1 MFSKILIA
9 NRGEIAIRIIRA
21 LSEMGIKSVAV
32 YSNADKNSLHRY
44 LADESICIGS
54 EDASDSY
61 LRADRIISAA
71 LLTGAKAI
79 HPGYGFLSENED
91 FASLC
96 EENGI
101 AFIGPGSALMRKLSD
116 KTRMK
121 EIAKDAGL
129 DTIPGTSILS
139 SLEEAKERAKEIGYP
154 VMLKARSG
162 GGGRGIRLVED
173 DDQMEK
179 AYPIARNEAEQSF
192 SDGALYLEKYIAS
205 ASHIEVQILADEFG
219 NAVSFAERDCSMQRN
234 HQKLIEESPSAKV
247 NEEERALLMEKTRKA
262 AIKMGYRNAGTME
275 FLFSSD
281 RKFYFMEMNVRL
293 QVEHPVSE
301 ILSSIDIV
309 KWQIRIAAGIPLSFT
324 TKDVRTKGAAIECRI
339 NALSTGEIEE
349 LHIPGG
355 PFVRFDTYIE
365 KGALVSPYYD
375 SLLGKLIVYAQ
386 TRDEAIRKMRAYL
399 CELQIVGVKTNIE
412 QQLMILK
419 NPDFISGTY
428 DTMSMERIND

>member
-32 YSNADKNSLHRY
+32 YSEADKNSLHRF
-44 LADESICIGS
+44 LADESICIGPG
-54 EDASDSY
+54 DASESY

-71 LLTGAKAI
+71 ILTGAKAI
-79 HPGYGFLSENED
+79 HPGYGFLSENEE
-91 FASLC
+91 FAALC

-101 AFIGPGSALMRKLSD
+101 AFIGPSSELMKKLSD
-116 KTRMK
+116 KTKMK

-129 DTIPGTSILS
+129 DTIPGTGILS
-139 SLEEAKERAKEIGYP
+139 DLENAKKKAKEIGYP

-162 GGGRGIRLVED
+162 GGGRGIRLITDEASL
-173 DDQMEK
+173 EK
-179 AYPIARNEAEQSF
+179 FYPIAQNEAEQSF
-192 SDGALYLEKYIAS
+192 SDGALYLEKYIMP
-205 ASHIEVQILADEFG
+205 ASHIEVQILADEQG

-234 HQKLIEESPSAKV
+234 HQKLVEESPSAKV
-247 NEEERALLMEKTRKA
+247 SPEERALLMEKARKA

-275 FLFSSD
+275 FLFSND

-324 TKDVRTKGAAIECRI
+324 NKDVRTKGAAIECRI
-339 NALSTGEIEE
+339 NARSTGEIEE

-365 KGALVSPYYD
+365 KGSVITPYYD

-399 CELQIVGVKTNIE
+399 CELQIVGVDTNIE
-412 QQLMILK
+412 EQLKILK
-419 NPDFISGTY
+419 DPAFVSGTY
-428 DTMSMERIND
+428 DTTSMEAVK

>member
-116 KTRMK
+116 KTKMK

-247 NEEERALLMEKTRKA
+247 SEEERTLLMEKTRKA

-339 NALSTGEIEE
+339 NALSTGVIEE

>member
-32 YSNADKNSLHRY
+32 YSEADKNSLHRF
-44 LADESICIGS
+44 LADESICIGPG
-54 EDASDSY
+54 DASESY

-71 LLTGAKAI
+71 ILTGAKAI
-79 HPGYGFLSENED
+79 HPGYGFLSENEE
-91 FASLC
+91 FAALC

-101 AFIGPGSALMRKLSD
+101 AFIGPSSELMKKLSD
-116 KTRMK
+116 KTKMK

-129 DTIPGTSILS
+129 DTIPGTGILS
-139 SLEEAKERAKEIGYP
+139 DLENAKKKAKEIGYP

-162 GGGRGIRLVED
+162 GGGRGIRLITDEASL
-173 DDQMEK
+173 EK
-179 AYPIARNEAEQSF
+179 FYPIAKNEAEQSF
-192 SDGALYLEKYIAS
+192 SDGALYLEKYIMP
-205 ASHIEVQILADEFG
+205 ASHIEVQILADEQG

-234 HQKLIEESPSAKV
+234 HQKLVEESPSAKV
-247 NEEERALLMEKTRKA
+247 SPEERALLMEKARKA

-275 FLFSSD
+275 FLFSND

-324 TKDVRTKGAAIECRI
+324 NKDVRTKGAAIECRI
-339 NALSTGEIEE
+339 NARSTGEIEE

-365 KGALVSPYYD
+365 KGSVITPYYD

-399 CELQIVGVKTNIE
+399 CELQIVGVDTNIE
-412 QQLMILK
+412 EQLKILK
-419 NPDFISGTY
+419 DPAFVSGTY
-428 DTMSMERIND
+428 DTTSMEAVK

>member
-21 LSEMGIKSVAV
+21 LSEMGIRSVAV
-32 YSNADKNSLHRY
+32 YSEADRNSLHRFM
-44 LADESICIGS
+44 ADESVCIGPG
-54 EDASDSY
+54 EAGESY

-79 HPGYGFLSENED
+79 HPGYGFLSENAE

-101 AFIGPGSALMRKLSD
+101 AFIGPSSELMKRLSD

-121 EIAKDAGL
+121 EIAKEAGL
-129 DTIPGTSILS
+129 DTIPGTGILS
-139 SLEEAKERAKEIGYP
+139 SLEDAKKKAAEIGYP

-162 GGGRGIRLVED
+162 GGGRGIRLIESDED
-173 DDQMEK
+173 LEK
-179 AYPIARNEAEQSF
+179 LYPIAKGEAEQSF
-192 SDGALYLEKYIAS
+192 SDGALYIEKYIMP
-205 ASHIEVQILADEFG
+205 ASHIEVQVLADEFG

-234 HQKLIEESPSAKV
+234 HQKIIEESPSAKV
-247 NEEERALLMEKTRKA
+247 TEEERAELMEKARKA
-262 AIKMGYRNAGTME
+262 TISMGYRNAGTLE
-275 FLFSSD
+275 FLFSND

-324 TKDVRTKGAAIECRI
+324 NNDVRTKGAAIECRI
-339 NALSTGEIEE
+339 NARSTGVIEE
-349 LHIPGG
+349 IHIPGG
-355 PFVRFDTYIE
+355 PFVRFDTYLE
-365 KGALVSPYYD
+365 KGSVITPYYD

-386 TRDEAIRKMRAYL
+386 NRDEAIRKMRAYL
-399 CELQIVGVKTNIE
+399 CELQIVGVETNIE
-412 QQLMILK
+412 QQLRILK
-419 NPDFISGTY
+419 EPSFVSGTY
-428 DTMSMERIND
+428 DTTSMEAIR

>member
-21 LSEMGIKSVAV
+21 LSEMGIRSVAV
-32 YSNADKNSLHRY
+32 YSEADRNSLHRFM
-44 LADESICIGS
+44 ADESVCIGPG
-54 EDASDSY
+54 EAGESY

-79 HPGYGFLSENED
+79 HPGYGFLSENAE

-101 AFIGPGSALMRKLSD
+101 AFIGPSSELMKRLSD

-121 EIAKDAGL
+121 EIAKEAGL
-129 DTIPGTSILS
+129 DTIPGTGILS
-139 SLEEAKERAKEIGYP
+139 SLEDAKKKAAEIGYP

-162 GGGRGIRLVED
+162 GGGRGIRLIESDED
-173 DDQMEK
+173 LEK
-179 AYPIARNEAEQSF
+179 LYPIAKGEAEQSF
-192 SDGALYLEKYIAS
+192 SDGALYIEKYIMP
-205 ASHIEVQILADEFG
+205 ASHIEVQVLADEFG

-247 NEEERALLMEKTRKA
+247 TEEERAKLMEKARKA
-262 AIKMGYRNAGTME
+262 TISMGYRNAGTLE
-275 FLFSSD
+275 FLFSHD

-324 TKDVRTKGAAIECRI
+324 NRDVRTKGAAIECRI
-339 NALSTGEIEE
+339 NARSTGVIEE
-349 LHIPGG
+349 IHIPGG
-355 PFVRFDTYIE
+355 PFVRFDTYLE
-365 KGALVSPYYD
+365 KGSVITPYYD

-386 TRDEAIRKMRAYL
+386 NRDEAIRKMRAYL
-399 CELQIVGVKTNIE
+399 CELQIVGVETNIE
-412 QQLMILK
+412 QQLRILK
-419 NPDFISGTY
+419 EPSFVSGTY
-428 DTMSMERIND
+428 DTTSMEAIR

>member
-21 LSEMGIKSVAV
+21 LSEMGIRSVAV
-32 YSNADKNSLHRY
+32 YSEADRNSLHRFM
-44 LADESICIGS
+44 ADESVCIGPG
-54 EDASDSY
+54 EAGESY

-79 HPGYGFLSENED
+79 HPGYGFLSENAE

-101 AFIGPGSALMRKLSD
+101 AFIGPSSELMKRLSD

-121 EIAKDAGL
+121 EIAKEAGL
-129 DTIPGTSILS
+129 DTIPGTGILS
-139 SLEEAKERAKEIGYP
+139 SLEDAKKKAAEIGYP

-162 GGGRGIRLVED
+162 GGGRGIRLIESDED
-173 DDQMEK
+173 LEK
-179 AYPIARNEAEQSF
+179 LYPIAKGEAEQSF
-192 SDGALYLEKYIAS
+192 SDGALYIEKYIMP
-205 ASHIEVQILADEFG
+205 ASHIEVQVLADEFG

-247 NEEERALLMEKTRKA
+247 TEEERAELMEKARKA
-262 AIKMGYRNAGTME
+262 TISMGYRNAGTLE
-275 FLFSSD
+275 FLFSND

-324 TKDVRTKGAAIECRI
+324 NSDVRTKGAAIECRI
-339 NALSTGEIEE
+339 NARSTGLIEE
-349 LHIPGG
+349 IHIPGG
-355 PFVRFDTYIE
+355 PFVRFDTYLE
-365 KGALVSPYYD
+365 KGSVITPYYD

-386 TRDEAIRKMRAYL
+386 NRDEAIRKMRAYL
-399 CELQIVGVKTNIE
+399 CELQIVGVETNIE
-412 QQLMILK
+412 QQLRILK
-419 NPDFISGTY
+419 EPSFVSGTY
-428 DTMSMERIND
+428 DTTSMEAIR

>member
-247 NEEERALLMEKTRKA
+247 SEEERALLMEKTRKA

-339 NALSTGEIEE
+339 NALSTGVIEE

>member
-32 YSNADKNSLHRY
+32 YSEADKNSLHRF
-44 LADESICIGS
+44 LADESICIGPG
-54 EDASDSY
+54 DASESY

-71 LLTGAKAI
+71 ILTGAKAI
-79 HPGYGFLSENED
+79 HPGYGFLSENDE
-91 FASLC
+91 FAALC

-101 AFIGPGSALMRKLSD
+101 AFIGPSSELMKKLSD
-116 KTRMK
+116 KTKMK

-129 DTIPGTSILS
+129 DTIPGTGILPD
-139 SLEEAKERAKEIGYP
+139 LENAKKKAKEIGYP

-162 GGGRGIRLVED
+162 GGGRGIRLITDEASL
-173 DDQMEK
+173 EK
-179 AYPIARNEAEQSF
+179 LYPIAQNEAEQSF
-192 SDGALYLEKYIAS
+192 SDGALYLEKYIMP
-205 ASHIEVQILADEFG
+205 ASHIEVQVLADEQG

-234 HQKLIEESPSAKV
+234 HQKLVEESPSAKV
-247 NEEERALLMEKTRKA
+247 SPEERALLMEKARKA

-275 FLFSSD
+275 FLFSND

-324 TKDVRTKGAAIECRI
+324 NKDVRTKGAAIECRI
-339 NALSTGEIEE
+339 NARSTGEIEE

-365 KGALVSPYYD
+365 KGSVITPYYD

-399 CELQIVGVKTNIE
+399 CELQIVGVETNIE
-412 QQLMILK
+412 EQLKILK
-419 NPDFISGTY
+419 DPAFVSGTY
-428 DTMSMERIND
+428 DTTSMEAVK

>member
-247 NEEERALLMEKTRKA
+247 SEVERALLMEKVRKA

-324 TKDVRTKGAAIECRI
+324 AKDVRTKGAAIECRI
-339 NALSTGEIEE
+339 NALSTGVIEE

-399 CELQIVGVKTNIE
+399 CELQLVGVKTNIE

>member
-21 LSEMGIKSVAV
+21 LSEMGIRSVAV
-32 YSNADKNSLHRY
+32 YSEADRNSLHRFM
-44 LADESICIGS
+44 ADESVCIGPG
-54 EDASDSY
+54 EAGESY

-79 HPGYGFLSENED
+79 HPGYGFLSENAE

-101 AFIGPGSALMRKLSD
+101 AFIGPSSELMKRLSD

-121 EIAKDAGL
+121 EIAREAGL
-129 DTIPGTSILS
+129 DTIPGTGILS
-139 SLEEAKERAKEIGYP
+139 SLEDAKKKAAEIGYP

-162 GGGRGIRLVED
+162 GGGRGIRLIESDED
-173 DDQMEK
+173 LEK
-179 AYPIARNEAEQSF
+179 LYPIAKGEAEQSF
-192 SDGALYLEKYIAS
+192 SDGALYIEKYIMP
-205 ASHIEVQILADEFG
+205 ASHIEVQVLADEFG

-247 NEEERALLMEKTRKA
+247 TEEERAELMEKARKA
-262 AIKMGYRNAGTME
+262 TISMGYRNAGTLE
-275 FLFSSD
+275 FLFSHD

-324 TKDVRTKGAAIECRI
+324 NRDVRTKGAAIECRI
-339 NALSTGEIEE
+339 NARSTGVIEE
-349 LHIPGG
+349 IHIPGG
-355 PFVRFDTYIE
+355 PFVRFDTYLE
-365 KGALVSPYYD
+365 KGSVITPYYD

-386 TRDEAIRKMRAYL
+386 NRDEAIRKMRAYL
-399 CELQIVGVKTNIE
+399 CELQIVGVETNIE
-412 QQLMILK
+412 QQLRILK
-419 NPDFISGTY
+419 EPSFVSGTY
-428 DTMSMERIND
+428 DTTSMEAIR

>member
-21 LSEMGIKSVAV
+21 LSEMGIRSVAV
-32 YSNADKNSLHRY
+32 YSEADRNSLHRFM
-44 LADESICIGS
+44 ADESVCIGPG
-54 EDASDSY
+54 EAGESY

-79 HPGYGFLSENED
+79 HPGYGFLSENAE

-101 AFIGPGSALMRKLSD
+101 AFIGPSSELMKRLSD

-121 EIAKDAGL
+121 EIAKEAGL
-129 DTIPGTSILS
+129 DTIPGTGILS
-139 SLEEAKERAKEIGYP
+139 SLEDAKKKAAEIGYP

-162 GGGRGIRLVED
+162 GGGRGIRLIESDED
-173 DDQMEK
+173 LEK
-179 AYPIARNEAEQSF
+179 LYPIAKGEAEQSF
-192 SDGALYLEKYIAS
+192 SDGALYIEKYIMP
-205 ASHIEVQILADEFG
+205 ASHIEVQVLADEFG
-219 NAVSFAERDCSMQRN
+219 NAVSFAERDCSMQKN

-247 NEEERALLMEKTRKA
+247 TEEERAELMEKARKA
-262 AIKMGYRNAGTME
+262 TISMGYRNAGTLE
-275 FLFSSD
+275 FLFSHD

-324 TKDVRTKGAAIECRI
+324 NSDVCTKGAAIECRI
-339 NALSTGEIEE
+339 NARSTGVIEE
-349 LHIPGG
+349 IHIPGG
-355 PFVRFDTYIE
+355 PFVRFDTYLE
-365 KGALVSPYYD
+365 KGSVITPYYD

-386 TRDEAIRKMRAYL
+386 NRDEAIRKMRAYL
-399 CELQIVGVKTNIE
+399 CELQIVGVETNIE
-412 QQLMILK
+412 QQLRILK
-419 NPDFISGTY
+419 EPSFVSGTY
-428 DTMSMERIND
+428 DTTSMEAIR

>member
-79 HPGYGFLSENED
+79 HPGYGFLSENEE

-139 SLEEAKERAKEIGYP
+139 SLEEAKEMAKEIGYP

-173 DDQMEK
+173 DEQMEK

-205 ASHIEVQILADEFG
+205 ASHIEVQVLADEFG

-247 NEEERALLMEKTRKA
+247 SEEERALLMEKVRKA

-324 TKDVRTKGAAIECRI
+324 AKDVRTKGAAIECRI
-339 NALSTGEIEE
+339 NALSTGVIEE

-399 CELQIVGVKTNIE
+399 CEIQIVGVKTNIE

>member
-32 YSNADKNSLHRY
+32 YSEADKNSLHRF
-44 LADESICIGS
+44 LADESICIGPG
-54 EDASDSY
+54 DASESY

-71 LLTGAKAI
+71 ILTGAKAI
-79 HPGYGFLSENED
+79 HPGYGFLSENEE
-91 FASLC
+91 FAALC

-101 AFIGPGSALMRKLSD
+101 AFIGPSSELMKKLSD
-116 KTRMK
+116 KTKMK

-129 DTIPGTSILS
+129 DTIPGTGILS
-139 SLEEAKERAKEIGYP
+139 DLENAKKKAKEIGYP

-162 GGGRGIRLVED
+162 GGGRGIRLITDEASL
-173 DDQMEK
+173 EK
-179 AYPIARNEAEQSF
+179 LYPIAKNEAEQSF
-192 SDGALYLEKYIAS
+192 SDGALYLEKYIMP
-205 ASHIEVQILADEFG
+205 ASHIEVQVLADEQG

-234 HQKLIEESPSAKV
+234 HQKLVEESPSAKV
-247 NEEERALLMEKTRKA
+247 SPEERALLMEKARKA

-275 FLFSSD
+275 FLFSND

-324 TKDVRTKGAAIECRI
+324 NKDVRTKGAAIECRI
-339 NALSTGEIEE
+339 NARSTGEIEE

-365 KGALVSPYYD
+365 KGSVITPYYD

-399 CELQIVGVKTNIE
+399 CELQIVGVDTNIE
-412 QQLMILK
+412 EQLKILK
-419 NPDFISGTY
+419 DPAFVSGTY
-428 DTMSMERIND
+428 DTTSMEAVK

>member
-32 YSNADKNSLHRY
+32 YSEADKNSLHRF
-44 LADESICIGS
+44 LADESICIGPG
-54 EDASDSY
+54 DASESY

-71 LLTGAKAI
+71 ILTGAKAI
-79 HPGYGFLSENED
+79 HPGYGFLSENEE
-91 FASLC
+91 FAALC

-101 AFIGPGSALMRKLSD
+101 AFIGPSSELMKKLSD
-116 KTRMK
+116 KTKMK

-129 DTIPGTSILS
+129 DTIPGTGILS
-139 SLEEAKERAKEIGYP
+139 DLENAKKKAKEIGYP

-162 GGGRGIRLVED
+162 GGGRGIRLITDEASL
-173 DDQMEK
+173 EK
-179 AYPIARNEAEQSF
+179 LYPIAQNEAEQSF
-192 SDGALYLEKYIAS
+192 SDGALYLEKYIMP
-205 ASHIEVQILADEFG
+205 ASHIEVQVLADEQG

-234 HQKLIEESPSAKV
+234 HQKLVEESPSAKV
-247 NEEERALLMEKTRKA
+247 SPEERALLMEKARKA

-275 FLFSSD
+275 FLFSND

-324 TKDVRTKGAAIECRI
+324 NKDVRTKGAAIECRI
-339 NALSTGEIEE
+339 NARSTGEIEE

-365 KGALVSPYYD
+365 KGSVITPYYD

-399 CELQIVGVKTNIE
+399 CELQIVGVDTNIE
-412 QQLMILK
+412 EQLKILK
-419 NPDFISGTY
+419 DPAFVSGTY
-428 DTMSMERIND
+428 DTTSMEAVK

>member
-32 YSNADKNSLHRY
+32 YSEADKNSLHRF
-44 LADESICIGS
+44 LADESICIGPG
-54 EDASDSY
+54 DASESY

-71 LLTGAKAI
+71 ILTGAKAI
-79 HPGYGFLSENED
+79 HPGYGFLSENEE
-91 FASLC
+91 FAALC

-101 AFIGPGSALMRKLSD
+101 AFIGPSSELMKKLSD
-116 KTRMK
+116 KTKMK

-129 DTIPGTSILS
+129 DTIPGTGILS
-139 SLEEAKERAKEIGYP
+139 DLENAKKKAKEIGYP

-162 GGGRGIRLVED
+162 GGGRGIRLITDEASL
-173 DDQMEK
+173 EK
-179 AYPIARNEAEQSF
+179 LYPIAQNEAEQSF
-192 SDGALYLEKYIAS
+192 SDGALYLEKYIMP
-205 ASHIEVQILADEFG
+205 ASHIEVQVLADEQG

-234 HQKLIEESPSAKV
+234 HQKLVEESPSAKV
-247 NEEERALLMEKTRKA
+247 SPEERALLMEKARKA

-275 FLFSSD
+275 FLFSND

-324 TKDVRTKGAAIECRI
+324 NKDVRTKGAAIECRI
-339 NALSTGEIEE
+339 NARSTGEIEE

-365 KGALVSPYYD
+365 KGSVITPYYD

-399 CELQIVGVKTNIE
+399 CELQIVGVETNIE
-412 QQLMILK
+412 EQLKILK
-419 NPDFISGTY
+419 DPAFVSGTY
-428 DTMSMERIND
+428 DTTSMEAVK

>member
-116 KTRMK
+116 KTKMK

-247 NEEERALLMEKTRKA
+247 SEEERALLMEKTREA

>member
-21 LSEMGIKSVAV
+21 LSEMGIRSVAV
-32 YSNADKNSLHRY
+32 YSEADRNSLHRY
-44 LADESICIGS
+44 MADESVCIGPG
-54 EDASDSY
+54 EAGESY

-79 HPGYGFLSENED
+79 HPGYGFLSENAE

-101 AFIGPGSALMRKLSD
+101 AFIGPSSELMKRLSD

-121 EIAKDAGL
+121 EIAKEAGL
-129 DTIPGTSILS
+129 DTIPGTGILS
-139 SLEEAKERAKEIGYP
+139 SLEDAKKKAAEIGYP

-162 GGGRGIRLVED
+162 GGGRGIRLIESDED
-173 DDQMEK
+173 LEK
-179 AYPIARNEAEQSF
+179 LYPIAKGEAEQSF
-192 SDGALYLEKYIAS
+192 SDGALYIEKYIMP
-205 ASHIEVQILADEFG
+205 ASHIEVQVLADEFG

-247 NEEERALLMEKTRKA
+247 TEEERAELMEKARKA
-262 AIKMGYRNAGTME
+262 TISMGYRNAGTLE
-275 FLFSSD
+275 FLFSND

-324 TKDVRTKGAAIECRI
+324 NRDVRTKGAAIECRI
-339 NALSTGEIEE
+339 NARSTGVIEE
-349 LHIPGG
+349 IHIPGG
-355 PFVRFDTYIE
+355 PFVRFDTYLE
-365 KGALVSPYYD
+365 KGSVITPYYD

-386 TRDEAIRKMRAYL
+386 NRDEAIRKMRAYL
-399 CELQIVGVKTNIE
+399 CELQIVGVETNIE
-412 QQLMILK
+412 QQLRILK
-419 NPDFISGTY
+419 EPSFVSGTY
-428 DTMSMERIND
+428 DTTSMEAIR

>member
-116 KTRMK
+116 KTKMK

-247 NEEERALLMEKTRKA
+247 SEEERALLMEKTRKA

>member
-116 KTRMK
+116 KTKMK

-247 NEEERALLMEKTRKA
+247 SEEERALLMEKAREA

>member
-32 YSNADKNSLHRY
+32 YSEADRNSLHRY
-44 LADESICIGS
+44 LADESICIGAGAAS
-54 EDASDSY
+54 ESY
-61 LRADRIISAA
+61 LRSDRIISAA

-101 AFIGPGSALMRKLSD
+101 AFIGPGSDIMKRLSD
-116 KTRMK
+116 KTKMK

-129 DTIPGTSILS
+129 ETIPGSAVLKD
-139 SLEEAKERAKEIGYP
+139 LEDAKENAGRIGYP
-154 VMLKARSG
+154 LMLKARSG
-162 GGGRGIRLVED
+162 GGGRGIRLIESEED
-173 DDQMEK
+173 LIK
-179 AYPIARNEAEQSF
+179 FFPIATQEAEQSF
-192 SDGALYLEKYIAS
+192 NDGALYLEKYIAD
-205 ASHIEVQILADEFG
+205 ASHIEVQVLSDEFG
-219 NAVSFAERDCSMQRN
+219 NAVSFAERDCSAQRN

-247 NEEERALLMEKTRKA
+247 TAEERKELMEKARLA
-262 AIKMGYRNAGTME
+262 AVRMGYRNAGTLE
-275 FLFSSD
+275 FLVSGD
-281 RKFYFMEMNVRL
+281 RKFYFMEMTVRL

-309 KWQIRIAAGIPLSFT
+309 KWQVRIAAGIPLSFSNS
-324 TKDVRTKGAAIECRI
+324 DVRTKGAAIECRI
-339 NALSTGEIEE
+339 NALSTGTIEA

-355 PFVRFDTYIE
+355 PFVRFDTYLE
-365 KGALVSPYYD
+365 KGTEISPYYD

-399 CELQIVGVKTNIE
+399 CELQIEGVETNIAE
-412 QQLMILK
+412 QLRILQSRSFVDGSYGIRFME
-419 NPDFISGTY
+419 DF
-428 DTMSMERIND
+428 R

>member
-1 MFSKILIA
+1 MQV
-9 NRGEIAIRIIRA
+9 IRTKNAERA
-21 LSEMGIKSVAV
+21 GHPALFAGQA
-32 YSNADKNSLHRY
+32 AGT
-44 LADESICIGS
+44 A
-54 EDASDSY
+54 
-61 LRADRIISAA
+61 AA
-71 LLTGAKAI
+71 LAVKASAI

-247 NEEERALLMEKTRKA
+247 SEEERALLMEKTRKA

>member
-32 YSNADKNSLHRY
+32 YSEADKNSLHRF
-44 LADESICIGS
+44 LADESICIGPG
-54 EDASDSY
+54 DASESY

-71 LLTGAKAI
+71 ILTGAKAI
-79 HPGYGFLSENED
+79 HPGYGFLSENEE
-91 FASLC
+91 FAALC

-101 AFIGPGSALMRKLSD
+101 AFIGPSSELMKKLSD
-116 KTRMK
+116 KTKMK

-129 DTIPGTSILS
+129 DTIPGTGILPD
-139 SLEEAKERAKEIGYP
+139 LENAKKKAKEIGYP

-162 GGGRGIRLVED
+162 GGGRGIRLITDEASL
-173 DDQMEK
+173 EK
-179 AYPIARNEAEQSF
+179 LYPIAQNEAEQSF
-192 SDGALYLEKYIAS
+192 SDGALYLEKYIMP
-205 ASHIEVQILADEFG
+205 ASHIEVQVLADEQG

-234 HQKLIEESPSAKV
+234 HQKLVEESPSAKV
-247 NEEERALLMEKTRKA
+247 SPEERALLMEKARKA

-275 FLFSSD
+275 FLFSND

-324 TKDVRTKGAAIECRI
+324 NKDVRTKGAAIECRI
-339 NALSTGEIEE
+339 NAISIGEIEE

-365 KGALVSPYYD
+365 KGSVITPYYD

-399 CELQIVGVKTNIE
+399 CELQIVGVETNIE
-412 QQLMILK
+412 EQLKILK
-419 NPDFISGTY
+419 DPAFVSGTY
-428 DTMSMERIND
+428 DTTSMEAVK

>member
-116 KTRMK
+116 KTKMK

-205 ASHIEVQILADEFG
+205 ASHIEVQVLADEFG

-247 NEEERALLMEKTRKA
+247 SEEERALLMEKAREA

>member
-21 LSEMGIKSVAV
+21 LSEMGIRSVAV
-32 YSNADKNSLHRY
+32 YSEADRNSLHRFM
-44 LADESICIGS
+44 ADESVCIGPG
-54 EDASDSY
+54 EAGESY

-79 HPGYGFLSENED
+79 HPGYGFLSENAE

-101 AFIGPGSALMRKLSD
+101 AFIGPSSELMKRLSD

-121 EIAKDAGL
+121 EIAKEAGL
-129 DTIPGTSILS
+129 DTIPGTGILS
-139 SLEEAKERAKEIGYP
+139 SLEDAKKKAAEIGYP

-162 GGGRGIRLVED
+162 GGGRGIRLIESDED
-173 DDQMEK
+173 LEK
-179 AYPIARNEAEQSF
+179 LYPIAKGEAEQSF
-192 SDGALYLEKYIAS
+192 SDGALYIEKYIMP

-247 NEEERALLMEKTRKA
+247 TEEERAELMEKARKA
-262 AIKMGYRNAGTME
+262 TISMGYRNAGTLE
-275 FLFSSD
+275 FLFSHD

-324 TKDVRTKGAAIECRI
+324 NRDVRTKGAAIECRI
-339 NALSTGEIEE
+339 NARSTGVIEE
-349 LHIPGG
+349 IHIPGG
-355 PFVRFDTYIE
+355 PFVRFDTYLE
-365 KGALVSPYYD
+365 KGSVITPYYD

-386 TRDEAIRKMRAYL
+386 NRDEAIRKMRAYL
-399 CELQIVGVKTNIE
+399 CELQIVGVETNIE
-412 QQLMILK
+412 QQLRILK
-419 NPDFISGTY
+419 DPSFVSGTY
-428 DTMSMERIND
+428 DTTSMEAIR

>member
-32 YSNADKNSLHRY
+32 YSEADKNSLHRF
-44 LADESICIGS
+44 LADESICIGPG
-54 EDASDSY
+54 DASDSY

-71 LLTGAKAI
+71 ILTGAKAI
-79 HPGYGFLSENED
+79 HPGYGFLSENEE
-91 FASLC
+91 FAALC

-101 AFIGPGSALMRKLSD
+101 AFIGPSSELMKKLSD
-116 KTRMK
+116 KTKMK

-129 DTIPGTSILS
+129 DTIPGTGILS
-139 SLEEAKERAKEIGYP
+139 DLENAKKKAKEIGYP

-162 GGGRGIRLVED
+162 GGGRGIRLITDEASL
-173 DDQMEK
+173 EK
-179 AYPIARNEAEQSF
+179 LYPIAKNEAEQSF
-192 SDGALYLEKYIAS
+192 SDGALYLEKYIMP
-205 ASHIEVQILADEFG
+205 ASHIEVQILADEQG

-234 HQKLIEESPSAKV
+234 HQKLVEESPSAKV
-247 NEEERALLMEKTRKA
+247 SPEERALLMEKARKA

-275 FLFSSD
+275 FLFSND

-324 TKDVRTKGAAIECRI
+324 NKDVRTKGAAIECRI
-339 NALSTGEIEE
+339 NARSTGEIEE

-365 KGALVSPYYD
+365 KGSVITPYYD

-399 CELQIVGVKTNIE
+399 CELQIVGVETNIE
-412 QQLMILK
+412 EQLKILK
-419 NPDFISGTY
+419 DPAFVSGTY
-428 DTMSMERIND
+428 DTTSMEAVK

>member
-247 NEEERALLMEKTRKA
+247 SEEERALLMEKTRKA

-324 TKDVRTKGAAIECRI
+324 AKDVRTKGAAIECRI
-339 NALSTGEIEE
+339 NALSTGVIEE

>member
-32 YSNADKNSLHRY
+32 YSEADKNSLHRF
-44 LADESICIGS
+44 LADESICIGPG
-54 EDASDSY
+54 DASESY

-71 LLTGAKAI
+71 ILTGAKAI
-79 HPGYGFLSENED
+79 HPGYGFLSENEE
-91 FASLC
+91 FAALC

-101 AFIGPGSALMRKLSD
+101 AFIGPSSELMKKLSD
-116 KTRMK
+116 KTKMK

-129 DTIPGTSILS
+129 DTIPGTGILS
-139 SLEEAKERAKEIGYP
+139 DLENAKKKAKEIGYP

-162 GGGRGIRLVED
+162 GGGRGIRLITDEASL
-173 DDQMEK
+173 EK
-179 AYPIARNEAEQSF
+179 LYPIAQNEAEQSF
-192 SDGALYLEKYIAS
+192 SDGALYLEKYIMP
-205 ASHIEVQILADEFG
+205 ASHIEVQVLADEQG

-234 HQKLIEESPSAKV
+234 HQKLVEESPSAKV
-247 NEEERALLMEKTRKA
+247 SLEERALLMEKARKA

-275 FLFSSD
+275 FLFSND

-324 TKDVRTKGAAIECRI
+324 NKDVRTKGAAIECRI
-339 NALSTGEIEE
+339 NARSTGEIEE

-365 KGALVSPYYD
+365 KGSVITPYYD

-399 CELQIVGVKTNIE
+399 CELQIVGVETNIE
-412 QQLMILK
+412 EQLKILK
-419 NPDFISGTY
+419 DPAFVSGTY
-428 DTMSMERIND
+428 DTTSMEAVK

>member
-247 NEEERALLMEKTRKA
+247 SEEERALLMEKVRKA

>member
-32 YSNADKNSLHRY
+32 YSEADKNSLHRF
-44 LADESICIGS
+44 LADESICIGQG
-54 EDASDSY
+54 DASESY

-71 LLTGAKAI
+71 ILTGAKAI
-79 HPGYGFLSENED
+79 HPGYGFLSENEE
-91 FASLC
+91 FAALC

-101 AFIGPGSALMRKLSD
+101 AFIGPSSELMKKLSD
-116 KTRMK
+116 KTKMK

-129 DTIPGTSILS
+129 DTIPGTGILPD
-139 SLEEAKERAKEIGYP
+139 LENAKKKAKEIGYP

-162 GGGRGIRLVED
+162 GGGRGIRLITDEASL
-173 DDQMEK
+173 EK
-179 AYPIARNEAEQSF
+179 LYPIAQNEAEQSF
-192 SDGALYLEKYIAS
+192 SDGALYLEKYIMP
-205 ASHIEVQILADEFG
+205 ASHIEVQVLADEQG

-234 HQKLIEESPSAKV
+234 HQKLVEESPSAKV
-247 NEEERALLMEKTRKA
+247 SPEERALLMEKARKA

-275 FLFSSD
+275 FLFSND

-324 TKDVRTKGAAIECRI
+324 NKDVRTKGAAIECRI
-339 NALSTGEIEE
+339 NARSTGEIEE

-365 KGALVSPYYD
+365 KGSVITPYYD

-399 CELQIVGVKTNIE
+399 CELQIVGVETNIE
-412 QQLMILK
+412 EQLKILK
-419 NPDFISGTY
+419 DPAFVSGTY
-428 DTMSMERIND
+428 DTTSMEAVK

>member
-21 LSEMGIKSVAV
+21 LSEMGIKSIAV
-32 YSNADKNSLHRY
+32 YSEADKNSLHRF
-44 LADESICIGS
+44 LADESICIGPG
-54 EDASDSY
+54 DASESY

-71 LLTGAKAI
+71 ILTGAKAI
-79 HPGYGFLSENED
+79 HPGYGFLSENEE
-91 FASLC
+91 FAALC

-101 AFIGPGSALMRKLSD
+101 AFIGPSSELMRKLSD
-116 KTRMK
+116 KTKMK

-129 DTIPGTSILS
+129 DTIPGTGILS
-139 SLEEAKERAKEIGYP
+139 DLENAKKKAKEIGYP

-162 GGGRGIRLVED
+162 GGGRGIRLITDEASL
-173 DDQMEK
+173 EK
-179 AYPIARNEAEQSF
+179 LYPIAQNEAEQSF
-192 SDGALYLEKYIAS
+192 SDGALYLEKYIMP
-205 ASHIEVQILADEFG
+205 ASHIEVQILADEQG

-234 HQKLIEESPSAKV
+234 HQKLVEESPSAKV
-247 NEEERALLMEKTRKA
+247 SPEERALLMEKARKA

-275 FLFSSD
+275 FLFSND

-324 TKDVRTKGAAIECRI
+324 NKDVRTKGAAIECRI
-339 NALSTGEIEE
+339 NARSTGEIEE

-365 KGALVSPYYD
+365 KGSVITPYYD

-399 CELQIVGVKTNIE
+399 CELQIVGVETNIE
-412 QQLMILK
+412 EQLKILK
-419 NPDFISGTY
+419 DPAFVSGTY
-428 DTMSMERIND
+428 DTTSMEAVK

>member
-32 YSNADKNSLHRY
+32 YSEADKNSLHRF
-44 LADESICIGS
+44 LADESICIGPG
-54 EDASDSY
+54 DASESY

-71 LLTGAKAI
+71 ILTGAKAI
-79 HPGYGFLSENED
+79 HPGYGFLSENEE
-91 FASLC
+91 FAALC

-101 AFIGPGSALMRKLSD
+101 AFIGPSSELMKKLSD
-116 KTRMK
+116 KTKMK

-129 DTIPGTSILS
+129 DTIPGTGILS
-139 SLEEAKERAKEIGYP
+139 DLENAKKKAKEIGYP

-162 GGGRGIRLVED
+162 GGGRGIRLITDEASL
-173 DDQMEK
+173 EK
-179 AYPIARNEAEQSF
+179 LYPIAKNEAEQSF
-192 SDGALYLEKYIAS
+192 SDGALYLEKYIMP
-205 ASHIEVQILADEFG
+205 ASHIEVQILADEQG

-234 HQKLIEESPSAKV
+234 HQKLVEESPSAKV
-247 NEEERALLMEKTRKA
+247 SPEERALLMEKARKA

-275 FLFSSD
+275 FLFSND

-324 TKDVRTKGAAIECRI
+324 NKDVRTKGAAIECRI
-339 NALSTGEIEE
+339 NARSTGEIEE

-365 KGALVSPYYD
+365 KGSVITPYYD

-399 CELQIVGVKTNIE
+399 CELQIVGVDTNIE
-412 QQLMILK
+412 EQLKILK
-419 NPDFISGTY
+419 DPAFVSGTY
-428 DTMSMERIND
+428 DTTSMEAVK

>member
-173 DDQMEK
+173 DEQMEK

-247 NEEERALLMEKTRKA
+247 SEEERALLMEKAREA

-324 TKDVRTKGAAIECRI
+324 AKDVRTKGAAIECRI
-339 NALSTGEIEE
+339 NALSTGVIEE

-399 CELQIVGVKTNIE
+399 CELQIIGVKTNIE

>member
-21 LSEMGIKSVAV
+21 LSEMGIRSVAV

-116 KTRMK
+116 KTKMK

-205 ASHIEVQILADEFG
+205 ASHIEVQVLADELG

-247 NEEERALLMEKTRKA
+247 SEEERALLMEKARKA
-262 AIKMGYRNAGTME
+262 AIRMGYRNAGTME

-324 TKDVRTKGAAIECRI
+324 AKDVRTKGAAIECRI
-339 NALSTGEIEE
+339 NALSTGVIEE

-386 TRDEAIRKMRAYL
+386 TRDEAIRKMRACL

-419 NPDFISGTY
+419 KPDFISGTY

>member
-32 YSNADKNSLHRY
+32 YSEADKNSLHRF
-44 LADESICIGS
+44 LADESICIGPG
-54 EDASDSY
+54 DASESY

-71 LLTGAKAI
+71 VLTGAKAI
-79 HPGYGFLSENED
+79 HPGYGFLSENEE
-91 FASLC
+91 FAALC

-101 AFIGPGSALMRKLSD
+101 AFIGPSSELMKKLSD
-116 KTRMK
+116 KTKMK

-129 DTIPGTSILS
+129 DTIPGTGILS
-139 SLEEAKERAKEIGYP
+139 DLENAKKKAEEIGYP

-162 GGGRGIRLVED
+162 GGGRGIRLITDEASL
-173 DDQMEK
+173 EK
-179 AYPIARNEAEQSF
+179 LYPIARNEAEQSF
-192 SDGALYLEKYIAS
+192 SDGALYLEKYIMP
-205 ASHIEVQILADEFG
+205 ASHIEVQVLADEQG

-234 HQKLIEESPSAKV
+234 HQKLVEESPSAKV
-247 NEEERALLMEKTRKA
+247 SPEERALLMEKARKA

-275 FLFSSD
+275 FLFSND

-324 TKDVRTKGAAIECRI
+324 NKDVRTKGAAIECRI
-339 NALSTGEIEE
+339 NARSTGEIEE

-365 KGALVSPYYD
+365 KGSVITPYYD

-399 CELQIVGVKTNIE
+399 CELQIVGVETNIE
-412 QQLMILK
+412 EQLKILK
-419 NPDFISGTY
+419 DPAFVSGTY
-428 DTMSMERIND
+428 DTTSMEAVK

>member
-21 LSEMGIKSVAV
+21 LSEMGIRSVAV
-32 YSNADKNSLHRY
+32 YSEADRNSLHRFM
-44 LADESICIGS
+44 ADESVCIGPG
-54 EDASDSY
+54 EAGESY

-79 HPGYGFLSENED
+79 HPGYGFLSENAE

-101 AFIGPGSALMRKLSD
+101 AFIGPSSELMKRLSD

-121 EIAKDAGL
+121 EIAKEAGL
-129 DTIPGTSILS
+129 DTIPGTGILS
-139 SLEEAKERAKEIGYP
+139 SLEDAKKKAAEIGYP

-162 GGGRGIRLVED
+162 GGGRGIRLIESDED
-173 DDQMEK
+173 LEK
-179 AYPIARNEAEQSF
+179 LYPIAKGEAEQSF
-192 SDGALYLEKYIAS
+192 SDGALYIEKYIMP
-205 ASHIEVQILADEFG
+205 ASHIEVQVLADEFG

-234 HQKLIEESPSAKV
+234 HQKIIEESPSAKV
-247 NEEERALLMEKTRKA
+247 TEEERAELMEKARKA
-262 AIKMGYRNAGTME
+262 TISMGYRNAGTLE
-275 FLFSSD
+275 FLFSND

-324 TKDVRTKGAAIECRI
+324 NSDVRTKGAAIECRI
-339 NALSTGEIEE
+339 NARSTGVIEE
-349 LHIPGG
+349 IHIPGG
-355 PFVRFDTYIE
+355 PFVRFDTYLE
-365 KGALVSPYYD
+365 KGSVITPYYD

-386 TRDEAIRKMRAYL
+386 NRDEAIRKMRAYL
-399 CELQIVGVKTNIE
+399 CELQIVGVETNIE
-412 QQLMILK
+412 QQLRILK
-419 NPDFISGTY
+419 EPSFVSGTY
-428 DTMSMERIND
+428 DTTSMEAIR

>member
-32 YSNADKNSLHRY
+32 YSEADKNSLHRF
-44 LADESICIGS
+44 LADESICIGPG
-54 EDASDSY
+54 DASESY

-71 LLTGAKAI
+71 ILTGAKAI
-79 HPGYGFLSENED
+79 HPGYGFLSENEE
-91 FASLC
+91 FAALC

-101 AFIGPGSALMRKLSD
+101 AFIGPSSELMKKLSD
-116 KTRMK
+116 KTKMK

-129 DTIPGTSILS
+129 DTIPGTGILS
-139 SLEEAKERAKEIGYP
+139 DLENAKKKAKEIGYP

-162 GGGRGIRLVED
+162 GGGRGIRLITDEASL
-173 DDQMEK
+173 EK
-179 AYPIARNEAEQSF
+179 LYPIAKNEAEQSF
-192 SDGALYLEKYIAS
+192 SDGALYLEKYIMP
-205 ASHIEVQILADEFG
+205 ASHIEVQILADEQG

-234 HQKLIEESPSAKV
+234 HQKLVEESPSAKV
-247 NEEERALLMEKTRKA
+247 SPEERALLMEKARKA

-275 FLFSSD
+275 FLFSND

-324 TKDVRTKGAAIECRI
+324 NKDVRTKGAAIECRI
-339 NALSTGEIEE
+339 NARSTGEIEE

-365 KGALVSPYYD
+365 KGSVITPYYD

-399 CELQIVGVKTNIE
+399 CELQIVGVETNIE
-412 QQLMILK
+412 EQLKILK
-419 NPDFISGTY
+419 DPAFVSGTY
-428 DTMSMERIND
+428 DTTSMEAVK

>member
-21 LSEMGIKSVAV
+21 LSEMGIRSVAV
-32 YSNADKNSLHRY
+32 YSEADRNSLHRFM
-44 LADESICIGS
+44 ADESVCIGPG
-54 EDASDSY
+54 EAGESY

-79 HPGYGFLSENED
+79 HPGYGFLSENAE

-101 AFIGPGSALMRKLSD
+101 AFIGPSSELMKRLSD

-121 EIAKDAGL
+121 EIAKEAGL
-129 DTIPGTSILS
+129 DTIPGTGILS
-139 SLEEAKERAKEIGYP
+139 SLEDAKKKAAEIGYP

-162 GGGRGIRLVED
+162 GGGRGIRLIESDED
-173 DDQMEK
+173 LEK
-179 AYPIARNEAEQSF
+179 LYPIAKGEAEQSF
-192 SDGALYLEKYIAS
+192 SDGALYIEKYIMP
-205 ASHIEVQILADEFG
+205 ASHIEVQVLADEFG

-247 NEEERALLMEKTRKA
+247 TEEERAELMEKARKA
-262 AIKMGYRNAGTME
+262 TISMGYRNAGTLE
-275 FLFSSD
+275 FLFSHD

-324 TKDVRTKGAAIECRI
+324 NRDVRTKGAAIECRI
-339 NALSTGEIEE
+339 NARSTGVIEE
-349 LHIPGG
+349 IHIPGG
-355 PFVRFDTYIE
+355 PFVRFDTYLE
-365 KGALVSPYYD
+365 KGSVITPYYD

-386 TRDEAIRKMRAYL
+386 NRDEAIRKMRAYL
-399 CELQIVGVKTNIE
+399 CELQIVGVETNIE
-412 QQLMILK
+412 QQLRILK
-419 NPDFISGTY
+419 EPSFVSGTY
-428 DTMSMERIND
+428 DTTSMEAIR